1 MFHYIW
7 YNKIKKDSIIKSF
20 KKTGISIKMDGSEN
34 SMVDIP
40 ENIIENFDIP
50 NELNINDN
58 NNYINLDEDNDNSF
72 NLRDNSLN
80 KNMKYR

>member
-1 MFHYIW
+1 
-7 YNKIKKDSIIKSF
+7 
-20 KKTGISIKMDGSEN
+20 MDGSEN

-40 ENIIENFDIP
+40 ENIIDNFDIL

-58 NNYINLDEDNDNSF
+58 NNYINLDEDNGNSF

-80 KNMKYR
+80 SNMKIDDYFK

>member
-1 MFHYIW
+1 
-7 YNKIKKDSIIKSF
+7 
-20 KKTGISIKMDGSEN
+20 MDGSEN

-58 NNYINLDEDNDNSF
+58 NNYINLDEDNGNSF
-72 NLRDNSLN
+72 NLRVNSLN
-80 KNMKYR
+80 SNMKIDDYFK

>member
-58 NNYINLDEDNDNSF
+58 NNYINLDEDNGNSF

>member
-1 MFHYIW
+1 
-7 YNKIKKDSIIKSF
+7 
-20 KKTGISIKMDGSEN
+20 MDGSEN

-58 NNYINLDEDNDNSF
+58 NNYINLDEDNGNSF

-80 KNMKYR
+80 SNMKIDDYFK